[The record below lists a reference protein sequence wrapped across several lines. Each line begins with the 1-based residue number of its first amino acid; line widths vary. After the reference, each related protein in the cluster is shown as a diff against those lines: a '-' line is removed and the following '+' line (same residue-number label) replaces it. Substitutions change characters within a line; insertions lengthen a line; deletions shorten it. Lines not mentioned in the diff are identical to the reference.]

1 MNRSKKLAALLA
13 ILLAVSAAVF
23 SVSCWEEHK
32 EQIQNSD
39 MAILEVPVE
48 SVKSLSWE
56 YQDDALSFHKD
67 GTWLYDGD
75 EAFPVNGE
83 TLEAMLEQFQSF
95 TAAFIIENVEDY
107 SQYSLDAPICTINL
121 EAGDQTYEI
130 KLGDYSK
137 MDSQRYVDIGDGNVY
152 LMKNDPL
159 DYFDAE
165 LSDVIRHDEVPA
177 FGQVDGIRFSGT
189 ENYSVSYE
197 ENGGN
202 SYRDSDVYY
211 TQRDGDLLPL
221 DTSKV
226 YAYLNEIGYLS
237 LTNYVTYNAT
247 DEELQNY
254 GLDQPE
260 LKVCVDYYNEDE
272 TAQETFEL
280 NLSRDPAEQD
290 GSEDETI
297 TAYARV
303 GDSSIVYKISSY
315 SYTSL
320 MGASY
325 DDLRHREVL
334 PADFT
339 DVSQLDISLENQ
351 TYTLIS
357 EKKDDTRAFFYQEN
371 ELDMTGLQNA
381 LETLRADSFTGEAPD
396 QKQEISL
403 IVHLD
408 RTGNPLIQIDL
419 YRYDGTQ
426 CLAVVD
432 GEPMS
437 LVDRAAV
444 VDLIESVNAI
454 VLN

>member
-1 MNRSKKLAALLA
+1 
-13 ILLAVSAAVF
+13 
-23 SVSCWEEHK
+23 
-32 EQIQNSD
+32 
-39 MAILEVPVE
+39 
-48 SVKSLSWE
+48 
-56 YQDDALSFHKD
+56 
-67 GTWLYDGD
+67 
-75 EAFPVNGE
+75 
-83 TLEAMLEQFQSF
+83 
-95 TAAFIIENVEDY
+95 
-107 SQYSLDAPICTINL
+107 
-121 EAGDQTYEI
+121 
-130 KLGDYSK
+130 
-137 MDSQRYVDIGDGNVY
+137 
-152 LMKNDPL
+152 
-159 DYFDAE
+159 
-165 LSDVIRHDEVPA
+165 
-177 FGQVDGIRFSGT
+177 
-189 ENYSVSYE
+189 
-197 ENGGN
+197 
-202 SYRDSDVYY
+202 
-211 TQRDGDLLPL
+211 
-221 DTSKV
+221 
-226 YAYLNEIGYLS
+226 
-237 LTNYVTYNAT
+237 
-247 DEELQNY
+247 
-254 GLDQPE
+254 
-260 LKVCVDYYNEDE
+260 
-272 TAQETFEL
+272 
-280 NLSRDPAEQD
+280 
-290 GSEDETI
+290 
-297 TAYARV
+297 
-303 GDSSIVYKISSY
+303 
-315 SYTSL
+315 

-334 PADFT
+334 PADFA